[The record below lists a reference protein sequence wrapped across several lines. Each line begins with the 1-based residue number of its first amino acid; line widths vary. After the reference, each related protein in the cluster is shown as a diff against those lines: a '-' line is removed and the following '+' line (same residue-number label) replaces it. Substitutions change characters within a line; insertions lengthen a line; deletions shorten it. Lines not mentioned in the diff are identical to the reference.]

1 MVKGN
6 ASITGKRQTSF
17 GSVMGRTEK
26 PNRPKGLGGYGLEL
40 GG

>member
-6 ASITGKRQTSF
+6 SSITGKRQTF

-26 PNRPKGLGGYGLEL
+26 PNGPKGLGGYGLEL